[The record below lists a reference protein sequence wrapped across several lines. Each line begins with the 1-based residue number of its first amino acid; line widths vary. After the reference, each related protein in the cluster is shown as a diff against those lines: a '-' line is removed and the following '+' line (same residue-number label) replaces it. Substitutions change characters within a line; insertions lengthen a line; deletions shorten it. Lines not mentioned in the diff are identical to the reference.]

1 MCSLA
6 HLAKHALKLA
16 PGGKAPARY
25 PLDTLATCAFLPG
38 KTVA

>member
-16 PGGKAPARY
+16 PAGKAPVSH
-25 PLDTLATCAFLPG
+25 PLDTLATCAFRLG

>member
-6 HLAKHALKLA
+6 HLAKHGLQLA
-16 PGGKAPARY
+16 PAGKAPAGH
-25 PLDTLATCAFLPG
+25 PLDTLATCAFRPG